1 MNMWNIIKQSLR
13 FAVIFFFEQKGNL
26 LQYFQAGVFHA
37 LRFQPQVGS
46 NLVTVFFPKLCVHC
60 IANSAL
66 LCVVLGLDLLGFIV
80 KRTWQVCAPCEE
92 GNNVSHLHTKRVP
105 VQVKSWG
112 FAKFEIFF
120 SVRNTGTILFSVPS
134 EHHAHF
140 TPGYPRWFARDKF
153 HWFFRL
159 NLCQVLLL
167 FRAVQVKQLAFLASF
182 LSDLFRRLATLS
194 CRVLIV
200 TWLCSE
206 SRWATWEGWKQPM
219 ISFRPNT
226 CWFPRESSM
235 IFFPLLCLMIGG
247 YFHSDF
253 SVRTL
258 WLFSAA

>member
-1 MNMWNIIKQSLR
+1 M
-13 FAVIFFFEQKGNL
+13 VCKGH
-26 LQYFQAGVFHA
+26 FQ
-37 LRFQPQVGS
+37 
-46 NLVTVFFPKLCVHC
+46 
-60 IANSAL
+60 
-66 LCVVLGLDLLGFIV
+66 
-80 KRTWQVCAPCEE
+80 
-92 GNNVSHLHTKRVP
+92 
-105 VQVKSWG
+105 
-112 FAKFEIFF
+112 
-120 SVRNTGTILFSVPS
+120 
-134 EHHAHF
+134 
-140 TPGYPRWFARDKF
+140 
-153 HWFFRL
+153 WFFRL
-159 NLCQVLLL
+159 NPCQVLLS

-253 SVRTL
+253 SVRTMIIQRCL
-258 WLFSAA
+258 GWHLLLEAPLLLPQAMEMDRDPMSITACTSPHHLNHEFLS